1 MPDLGFLEF
10 KNQALAEGFDEV
22 LERVWPPD
30 ALVPVHT
37 HPFSLR
43 ALVVQGEMWLTIG
56 DRTQHLVPGKAFEL
70 GFNEPHAERYGVN
83 GATYWVARRNQE
95 SPSP

>member
-1 MPDLGFLEF
+1 
-10 KNQALAEGFDEV
+10 V

-56 DRTQHLVPGKAFEL
+56 DQTQHLVPGKIFEL
-70 GFNEPHAERYGVN
+70 GFKEPHAERYGAN
-83 GATYWVARRNQE
+83 GTTYWVARRNQ
-95 SPSP
+95 